1 MENLFKT
8 DDILTSSFLLSRQAK
23 LLDITS
29 DRPRHFVFIF
39 EDRDKCEDLVRE
51 YLNNGLAPARELFA
65 RREELITAMRHR
77 DGNGEK
83 YGRQYR

>member
-29 DRPRHFVFIF
+29 DRPRHFIFIF
-39 EDRDKCEDLVRE
+39 EDLDLCNELARE
-51 YLNNGLAPARELFA
+51 YLNNGQAPARELFA

-77 DGNGEK
+77 NGNGDR
-83 YGRQYR
+83 YGEYK

>member
-1 MENLFKT
+1 MRNQYQT
-8 DDILTSSFLLSRQAK
+8 DDILISSFLLSRQAK

-39 EDRDKCEDLVRE
+39 EDSDLCEALARE
-51 YLNNGLAPARELFA
+51 YLNNGQAPARELFS

-77 DGNGEK
+77 DRNGDK
-83 YGRQYR
+83 YGEYK

>member
-1 MENLFKT
+1 MENVFKT

-29 DRPRHFVFIF
+29 DHPRHFIFIF
-39 EDRDKCEDLVRE
+39 EDLDHCNELARE
-51 YLNNGLAPARELFA
+51 YLNNGKSPARELFA

-77 DGNGEK
+77 NGNGER
-83 YGRQYR
+83 YGKQY

>member
-1 MENLFKT
+1 MEDLYRT

-29 DRPRHFVFIF
+29 DKPRHFVFIF
-39 EDRDKCEDLVRE
+39 EDSEFCEALVNE
-51 YLNNGLAPARELFA
+51 YLNNGQAPARELFS

-77 DGNGEK
+77 DRNGEK
-83 YGRQYR
+83 YGEYK